1 MADYDIIIAGGG
13 LAGACAA
20 LVLSEE
26 QRVLLLEADE
36 PASGASGAAAGLVNP
51 FMARR
56 ARPTWRLEEALEAL
70 HDLLARANASHLFR
84 AKGVLR
90 PARSEKQAGFFQGA
104 TETHPEYASWLDAEA
119 AAERFP
125 SVQAPEGALWI
136 PPGGAVDLP
145 AVVDAILLAAERK
158 GASICTGARV
168 TGWNETR
175 ESILVKVEKEG
186 ESRTWEAGRVVL
198 ALGQG
203 FPAFPE
209 LKALGLRGVKGQTVR
224 VRRPAGLDG
233 LPPLSGYGYIVPDS
247 DTLIVGSS
255 YEHDFEDL
263 APSPEQTKRILQKAA
278 RMVPALSGAEVL
290 EEKAGVRV
298 MPEGS
303 HLPLVGPLPGHERTW
318 VFTALGSR
326 GLLTAPLL
334 ARELPEYF
342 REPTSIP
349 AEVQLPS

>member
-56 ARPTWRLEEALEAL
+56 ARPTWRLEEALTAL
-70 HDLLARANASHLFR
+70 QDLLARAGASQLLR
-84 AKGVLR
+84 GEGVLR
-90 PARSEKQAGFFQGA
+90 PARSEKQAGFFREA
-104 TETHPEYASWLDAEA
+104 TETHPEYTSWLGAEA
-119 AAERFP
+119 AAARFP
-125 SVQAPEGALWI
+125 DVKAPEGALWI
-136 PPGGAVDLP
+136 PAGGAIDLSAMIRTLLATAEEKG
-145 AVVDAILLAAERK
+145 AVVHTQTQATGWEENEKSVIVHAEAAGAARTWHAGRLLLA
-158 GASICTGARV
+158 V
-168 TGWNETR
+168 
-175 ESILVKVEKEG
+175 
-186 ESRTWEAGRVVL
+186 
-198 ALGQG
+198 GQG
-203 FPAFPE
+203 YATFPE

-303 HLPLVGPLPGHERTW
+303 YLPLVGPLLGHERTW
-318 VFTALGSR
+318 IFTALGSR

-334 ARELPEYF
+334 ARELPGYF
-342 REPTSIP
+342 RAPASIP